1 MPNNHI
7 RITKPLNTHERKL
20 KAQSTNDALDQWLS
34 LSIEDLEH
42 RLRYSKEETQ
52 VLQGA
57 LRALDDLKDVLSK
70 H

>member
-1 MPNNHI
+1 MANSHV
-7 RITKPLNTHERKL
+7 RITKIRTAEEREL
-20 KAQSTNDALDQWLS
+20 KAQSTNKVLESWLS

-57 LRALDDLKDVLSK
+57 LRALDDLKEVLSK
-70 H
+70 T